1 MVEENVIK
9 SIILAVLLTF
19 FLYRYPGLKMSHL
32 IDWGEQIEKPKYR
45 GFEAYQE
52 KKPKGI
58 FRLSDSIIRKC
69 VVVSRM
75 NFESYD

>member
-1 MVEENVIK
+1 
-9 SIILAVLLTF
+9 
-19 FLYRYPGLKMSHL
+19 MSHL

-69 VVVSRM
+69 VVVSQM